1 MPASSSDVV
10 SFYEPE
16 PEGEAWSIPSLRE
29 PRYSQSLERGLAILS
44 SFTPERPIRGIADVA
59 DELGMRRS
67 TTHRYMSTL
76 VALGYLEQG
85 AARKYRLGLRV
96 TDLGMSALNSTALR
110 EHARPYLEELCRQSS
125 YTVSLAVLDGPEIVY
140 VDRVRSSRRTQG
152 GMDLDLAPGA
162 RLPAYSTAMGKLLM
176 AFLPEEEQR
185 TLLAE
190 VKPTRMGPNTITSKT
205 QLRAELEE
213 HPRGGVRGERSG
225 ARGGA
230 VCDRG
235 AGSLGVP
242 RGGGCCEHDGARL
255 DDLAGGACGAPRPT
269 PGGRRR
275 SSLGALGVPTRGRAY
290 GSALS
295 GREGGPERGAPRV
308 WGKRAARGCHAPKGE
323 QSAVHAPRSGCVD
336 GACLCVPLGSRCDE
350 ACVDGACVCPR
361 R

>member
-44 SFTPERPIRGIADVA
+44 CFTPERPIRGIADVA

-125 YTVSLAVLDGPEIVY
+125 YTVSLAVLDGSEIVY

-152 GMDLDLAPGA
+152 GVDLDLAPGA
-162 RLPAYSTAMGKLLM
+162 RLPAYCTAMGKLLM
-176 AFLPEEEQR
+176 AFLPDEEQR
-185 TLLAE
+185 SLLSE

-205 QLRAELEE
+205 QLRAELENIREEGFAVNDQELAPELYAIAAPVRSESHEVVAAVSMTAHASMISLEELVE
-213 HPRGGVRGERSG
+213 HLGPHLV
-225 ARGGA
+225 AA
-230 VCDRG
+230 ADRV
-235 AGSLGVP
+235 S
-242 RGGGCCEHDGARL
+242 ARL
-255 DDLAGGACGAPRPT
+255 GYRREDERAG
-269 PGGRRR
+269 
-275 SSLGALGVPTRGRAY
+275 TR
-290 GSALS
+290 
-295 GREGGPERGAPRV
+295 
-308 WGKRAARGCHAPKGE
+308 
-323 QSAVHAPRSGCVD
+323 
-336 GACLCVPLGSRCDE
+336 
-350 ACVDGACVCPR
+350 
-361 R
+361 